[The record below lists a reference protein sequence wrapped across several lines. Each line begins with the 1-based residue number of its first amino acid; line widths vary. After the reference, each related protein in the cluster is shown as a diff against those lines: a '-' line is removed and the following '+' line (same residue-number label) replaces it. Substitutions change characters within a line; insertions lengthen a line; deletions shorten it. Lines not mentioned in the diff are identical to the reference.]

1 MMRPEIWS
9 LETIFRQRNR
19 KIDMLLLT
27 FSDIKNN
34 RDYIGSDIGTDS
46 FGNLYC
52 PLCANLL

>member
-1 MMRPEIWS
+1 
-9 LETIFRQRNR
+9 
-19 KIDMLLLT
+19 MLHILFL
-27 FSDIKNN
+27 ILKNN